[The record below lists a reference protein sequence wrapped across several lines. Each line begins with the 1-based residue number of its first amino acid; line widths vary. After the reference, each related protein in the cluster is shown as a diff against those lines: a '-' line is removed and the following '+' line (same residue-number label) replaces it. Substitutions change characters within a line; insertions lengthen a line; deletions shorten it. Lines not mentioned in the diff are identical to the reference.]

1 MEARNF
7 VGKDMDEALRAL
19 RASLGPD
26 ALILQTRH
34 VPAGRG
40 TAVEITALP
49 DQEQNGTPS
58 APPVRAP
65 QVKNV
70 SPPPPPVREP
80 QQMKPTPPPRHTRPP
95 EEVGEQ
101 QALHQLR
108 SLLFGEREQEPETSG
123 EIKAMRRELSEMKSL
138 FRWFAPHLGHGTIVE
153 ELLNQGLSPET
164 LARVMEE
171 LSPQGGDERT
181 RVRQAL
187 ARIIPI
193 GGQLETQS
201 NKREGLALIGPTG
214 VGKTTTIVR
223 LTAHFARRGGRRIGW
238 ISLDNRRLAGS
249 EQLAAYAGVLG
260 VPCEV
265 AENTEQFR
273 RAYEKLSPCDL
284 IFVDTAGI
292 SPREESGLTELARF
306 MRDIPELRR
315 SLLLNATT
323 NGRDMSDWV
332 KRYEQTGF
340 DSLLFTKLDEGRYF
354 GSLVNTTLACGRPLS
369 YLAVGQNVT
378 NSLEP
383 ANADTLAQLLLP

>member
-7 VGKDMDEALRAL
+7 IGKDMDEALRAL

-49 DQEQNGTPS
+49 DEEQKGTPT
-58 APPVRAP
+58 PPVRAP
-65 QVKNV
+65 QVK
-70 SPPPPPVREP
+70 SAPPPLPPVNES
-80 QQMKPTPPPRHTRPP
+80 QMKPTPPQRNTRPP
-95 EEVGEQ
+95 EEPGEQ

-108 SLLFGEREQEPETSG
+108 NLLLGEREQEPETTG
-123 EIKAMRRELSEMKSL
+123 ELRALRRELSEMKSL
-138 FRWFAPHLGHGTIVE
+138 FRWFAPCLGRGTVVE
-153 ELLNQGLSPET
+153 ELLTQGLSPET
-164 LARVMEE
+164 LARVMQE
-171 LSPQGGDERT
+171 LSLQGGEERE

-193 GGQLETQS
+193 GGQLEAKS
-201 NKREGLALIGPTG
+201 HKRECLALIGPTG

-223 LTAHFARRGGRRIGW
+223 LTAHFSRRGGRRIGW

-260 VPCEV
+260 IPCEV
-265 AENTEQFR
+265 AENKEQLR
-273 RAYEKLSPCDL
+273 RAYEKLSTCDL
-284 IFVDTAGI
+284 ILVDTAGI
-292 SPREESGLTELARF
+292 SPHEESGLTELARF

-315 SLLLNATT
+315 MLLLNATT
-323 NGRDMSDWV
+323 NGRDMNDWV
-332 KRYEQTGF
+332 TRYQQVGF

-354 GSLVNTTLACGRPLS
+354 GSIVNTALACGRPLS
-369 YLAVGQNVT
+369 YLSSGQNVT

-383 ANADTLAQLLLP
+383 ANAETLAQLLLP